1 MTIVSAA
8 ELPDFRPAPD
18 QGGNI
23 ELHEA
28 ENQALDPDGRVT
40 PWIRR
45 TRWTSGG
52 RGGERVKYLFRGD
65 CPFLRLELS
74 PSKSLPPD
82 TGTMRPSWQMRS
94 C

>member
-52 RGGERVKYLFRGD
+52 RGG
-65 CPFLRLELS
+65 
-74 PSKSLPPD
+74 
-82 TGTMRPSWQMRS
+82 
-94 C
+94 